1 MDKEKVMIELGKI
14 QKLKIARVTSI
25 GVYLH
30 SKIYRTDDEVLLPRK
45 QVSSEAQVGDEIEV
59 FIYKDSEDRII
70 ATTRKPKLII
80 DELAYLKVVA
90 ITKIGVFLDWG
101 LEKDLFL
108 PFKEQT
114 CSVSQGKEYLVGLY
128 VDKSDRLCATMDIY
142 KQLIS
147 KSPYK
152 QDDKVQGIIYN
163 IKKDMGA
170 LVAVDKKYHGLI
182 PKNELYGDYR
192 CGDEVE
198 ARVIKVREDG
208 KLDLSLRKKSYKQMK
223 DDADMILDRL
233 NRMGG
238 ILLLNDSSSPDIIK
252 EQLNISK
259 RAFKRA
265 LGKLLKEDRIRLT
278 EKGIELSSK

>member
-1 MDKEKVMIELGKI
+1 MV
-14 QKLKIARVTSI
+14 
-25 GVYLH
+25 
-30 SKIYRTDDEVLLPRK
+30 IY
-45 QVSSEAQVGDEIEV
+45 
-59 FIYKDSEDRII
+59 
-70 ATTRKPKLII
+70 
-80 DELAYLKVVA
+80 
-90 ITKIGVFLDWG
+90 W
-101 LEKDLFL
+101 
-108 PFKEQT
+108 
-114 CSVSQGKEYLVGLY
+114 
-128 VDKSDRLCATMDIY
+128 
-142 KQLIS
+142 
-147 KSPYK
+147 
-152 QDDKVQGIIYN
+152 
-163 IKKDMGA
+163 
-170 LVAVDKKYHGLI
+170 
-182 PKNELYGDYR
+182 

-198 ARVIKVREDG
+198 ARVIKIREDG